1 MRIDRYWKQA
11 AAGLL
16 AMMMFMTAGGGMDS
30 FAMTDSQP
38 FKAQGQALTAPDKI
52 IIKDDQDQGQSAQS
66 GQTAPVIQQIQSTN
80 GQVGQSGG
88 SQAAGQANGGQTAGQ
103 ANGGQAAGQAN
114 AGQTAVSSQAA
125 AASQPVIQAK
135 AQVAQFGEVS
145 TPKTDTSS
153 LFGQGRLTMLA
164 NHDTNA
170 QLLSVIIENGEGGLI
185 VVDGGWTNNTEY
197 LLNQIKQKG
206 GHVKAWL
213 ITHPD
218 SDHAGA
224 LADILYKHNGEI
236 TIDGIYYSFH
246 EDSWYA
252 EKDAEVANMVAYL
265 KGAFALVPQDTLHGD
280 IVSGQVIDAGPAK
293 IQVLNKAYKATSDFV
308 NNSSVAYMVSL
319 NGTNVVFLGD
329 LARAGGEMLMAD
341 HDLRAL
347 KCDVVQLAHHGQNGV
362 DYEVY
367 KALKPSVALWPTPQ
381 WLWDNDGGSGAGT
394 GPWLTQETKNWMV
407 RLGIRTSYCIKDGD
421 QVIE

>member
-80 GQVGQSGG
+80 GQAGQSSG